1 MSLDEIFADMGDPA
15 SLRDEFV
22 QAFKEADE
30 DGDSLP
36 NEEEGDALME
46 FFDEVER
53 TEFLSNMVLSQS
65 RDPGF
70 VVTLDTDGDI

>member
-15 SLRDEFV
+15 PLRDEFV

-30 DGDSLP
+30 EGDSLP
-36 NEEEGDALME
+36 NEEEGDALMA

-53 TEFLSNMVLSQS
+53 T
-65 RDPGF
+65 
-70 VVTLDTDGDI
+70 